1 MDRLYKINKN
11 LKELQFDA
19 TDKIKTFI
27 FDNYEIIRY
36 SKDWCK
42 FDKDMHPVFIQNAIN
57 EINYDIDHNGIIKFY
72 SFKDGKIYFGSY

>member
-11 LKELQFDA
+11 LKELKFDA

-36 SKDWCK
+36 SKD
-42 FDKDMHPVFIQNAIN
+42 
-57 EINYDIDHNGIIKFY
+57 
-72 SFKDGKIYFGSY
+72 